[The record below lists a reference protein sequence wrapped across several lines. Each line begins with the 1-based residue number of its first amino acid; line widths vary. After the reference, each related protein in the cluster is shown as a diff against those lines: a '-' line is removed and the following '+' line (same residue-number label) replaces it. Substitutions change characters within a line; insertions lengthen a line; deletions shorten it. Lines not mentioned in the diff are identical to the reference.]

1 MSGTEPHGGGAG
13 GDGSA
18 PQLPELPGI
27 TIEREIARGGMG
39 VVYRGR
45 QDFLDRRVAVKFL
58 SMDLG
63 GDDFAKRFQRE
74 AKILAGINH
83 PNIVAC
89 HMADT
94 TPEGQSYLVMEF
106 IDGPNLKAW
115 IEQNGALSP
124 MAALRLVRS
133 AGAAL
138 AHAHAVGIIHR
149 DVKPENVL
157 LEAVTSTAI
166 DVSFPFTP
174 KLVDLGLAR
183 MTQEQV
189 GMDLTVPGSV
199 MGTPSTMSPEQFDDP
214 DSVDFRSDIYGLGCC
229 LYQMLVGQAPFR
241 GAKLTDIVL
250 RKRAEV
256 PPNPCDENPALPAM
270 VGAYTQRL
278 LASNRDD
285 RPSSYKELDEELGM
299 VMDAVSKGTA
309 DAPADDDQNQTVVST
324 PSAVPPPASAARSA
338 TIVGAGGQPA
348 PAPRAPSTT
357 TIVTPPAD
365 AAATQLTEKK
375 ASKAPM
381 LAVAAAAV
389 LAGGVYLATSAGGGE
404 GPGNSSVGGGSGGRG
419 AVGGGEPASRTSNRA
434 PSVAPQPE
442 RATVDLGK
450 TFQVA
455 LDASDPDGDELQYEW
470 SFDRAVL
477 NQRSDSGSATLSLE
491 LIDGLPGVVIPV
503 TARVRDGNG
512 GQVEVVREV
521 VVGKCPTSNALQSAQ
536 AENAAWAQVGTWRND
551 LGAGMA
557 FLGKQG
563 RARAGK
569 EATLTTR
576 LPDDEYWE
584 WTGTLAPTRGR
595 RDKLGQGALELSYG
609 VAGCAVRAEFD
620 SESGDWELEVLDR
633 VVGQSEYASRPDAE
647 RAKALRRWKMPAE
660 SDNEHR
666 GWVSIQRRRD
676 RLLVQIGQHVKTP
689 TGEVSIGK
697 SDPVEVVLTKAQQAD
712 LMEAG
717 QIRLRVPAGI
727 CSFALTGR

>member
-27 TIEREIARGGMG
+27 TIEHEIARGGMG

-309 DAPADDDQNQTVVST
+309 DAPADDDQNQTVVSA
-324 PSAVPPPASAARSA
+324 PSAVPPPASAARS
-338 TIVGAGGQPA
+338 TTVVGAGSQPA

-365 AAATQLTEKK
+365 AAATQRPALPD
-375 ASKAPM
+375 ASAR
-381 LAVAAAAV
+381 L
-389 LAGGVYLATSAGGGE
+389 
-404 GPGNSSVGGGSGGRG
+404 GSGGPGYTVEAEIRPDLLHFKG
-419 AVGGGEPASRTSNRA
+419 ALSAARQGDNVN
-434 PSVAPQPE
+434 PE
-442 RATVDLGK
+442 R
-450 TFQVA
+450 
-455 LDASDPDGDELQYEW
+455 
-470 SFDRAVL
+470 
-477 NQRSDSGSATLSLE
+477 RSSGSQFYL
-491 LIDGLPGVVIPV
+491 V
-503 TARVRDGNG
+503 
-512 GQVEVVREV
+512 
-521 VVGKCPTSNALQSAQ
+521 
-536 AENAAWAQVGTWRND
+536 
-551 LGAGMA
+551 
-557 FLGKQG
+557 QG
-563 RARAGK
+563 R
-569 EATLTTR
+569 
-576 LPDDEYWE
+576 P
-584 WTGTLAPTRGR
+584 
-595 RDKLGQGALELSYG
+595 
-609 VAGCAVRAEFD
+609 F
-620 SESGDWELEVLDR
+620 
-633 VVGQSEYASRPDAE
+633 
-647 RAKALRRWKMPAE
+647 
-660 SDNEHR
+660 SDNEMSGIEGR
-666 GWVSIQRRRD
+666 IANFSMEYGNGLANVENGQFVYSDEAREMYKTVGGTPFLDMQYTVFGYVVEGLDIVDSIAAVPTDRRRGD
-676 RLLVQIGQHVKTP
+676 RPL
-689 TGEVSIGK
+689 E
-697 SDPVEVVLTKAQQAD
+697 DVVMSMK
-712 LMEAG
+712 
-717 QIRLRVPAGI
+717 RLN
-727 CSFALTGR
+727 